1 MSYSKDL
8 EIHGPH
14 RVESHPGPWMQ
25 TFTRRK
31 FYFEAVGASMRA
43 QIDIRDI
50 AHAGCI
56 RRFGGHSAPYTVDE
70 HAVRVSWLAPEP
82 DLRLYFLLHDA
93 GESYTGDW
101 IYPLKKYY
109 DGTPIEALAKRIQS
123 EIDKKYGVD
132 RFADSRDARAALKLA
147 DLQMLAVEA
156 RDVVPGGAI
165 EEWDRKELPPAPP
178 LMRIHKPWKPKLA
191 RARFLDHFTA
201 YTGGCYSGR
210 YMDDYEL

>member
-25 TFTRRK
+25 VYTRKK
-31 FYFEAVGASMRA
+31 FFFEATGAAMRA

-50 AHAGCI
+50 AHAACV
-56 RRFGGHSAPYTVDE
+56 RRFGGHSKPYTVAE
-70 HAVRVSWLAPEP
+70 HSVRVSWLAPPEW
-82 DLRLYFLLHDA
+82 RLYYLLHDA
-93 GESYTGDW
+93 GEAYTGDW

-109 DGTPIEALAKRIQS
+109 AGTPIEALAKSIQG
-123 EIDKKYGVD
+123 EIDTKYNVA
-132 RFADSRDARAALKLA
+132 RFAADEACRGALKHA

-165 EEWDRKELPPAPP
+165 EEWDRKELPPVPP
-178 LMRIHKPWKPKLA
+178 FMQIRKPWKPKQA
-191 RARFLDHFTA
+191 RARFLDHFFAYSDLA
-201 YTGGCYSGR
+201 YTHRYLDGR
-210 YMDDYEL
+210 EL